1 MQSTTKKPFAHHS
14 DHSNHSEKRGRHAA
28 VTEKLM
34 IIKLTILHMDTQ
46 NHLGHVHHT
55 IIPLHTEYQQK
66 TYNFLGGCL
75 TEDGKI

>member
-1 MQSTTKKPFAHHS
+1 
-14 DHSNHSEKRGRHAA
+14 
-28 VTEKLM
+28 
-34 IIKLTILHMDTQ
+34 MDTQ

-75 TEDGKI
+75 TEDGKIWLKYLEYGVGGMRMVEKVIEKCF